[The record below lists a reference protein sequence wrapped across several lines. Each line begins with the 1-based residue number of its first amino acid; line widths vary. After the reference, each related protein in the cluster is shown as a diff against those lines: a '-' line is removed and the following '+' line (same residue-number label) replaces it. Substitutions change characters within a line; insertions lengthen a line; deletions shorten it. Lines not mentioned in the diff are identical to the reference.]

1 MTWSGWR
8 IVTGA
13 KGPAHRNHRLAGRQH
28 EDAQRG
34 VASACHATEGGP
46 CRRLE
51 VGPVNLG
58 EVMRS
63 QSSTSRILLVMV
75 GAALWC
81 LPVIADEPTPT
92 PVQGAA
98 ASTHQRPT
106 RTPIVIDNETLR
118 KYADQGRITSVERQP
133 SSRAAQSG
141 ATGLAGGMGRN
152 PDGDD
157 AAKRLYWREMY
168 QQQLDLVQTL
178 ERQVETLDREIPG
191 LWRDF
196 YARDDPMYRDGV
208 IKPKLDEALAR
219 RNEMEEQ
226 LNEERERLPKI
237 REDARRDGAQPGWF
251 RGLDQPKPKH
261 EDAES
266 PPAARLPSDF
276 DVEVVTP
283 DGT

>member
-1 MTWSGWR
+1 
-8 IVTGA
+8 
-13 KGPAHRNHRLAGRQH
+13 
-28 EDAQRG
+28 
-34 VASACHATEGGP
+34 
-46 CRRLE
+46 
-51 VGPVNLG
+51 
-58 EVMRS
+58 MRS
-63 QSSTSRILLVMV
+63 QSSTSRTLLVMV

-92 PVQGAA
+92 PVQGAT
-98 ASTHQRPT
+98 ASTQQRPT

-261 EDAES
+261 EDVES
-266 PPAARLPSDF
+266 PPAARLPTDF
-276 DVEVVTP
+276 DVNVVEP
-283 DGT
+283 DDT